1 LEGKG
6 RIFIQ
11 TQSVVKLRII
21 SVLFFG
27 LLSVAGAKT
36 FTNQKGQTIDGSL
49 TSVDATNAVIKKGD
63 GQSVTVP
70 LKMLSAEDQ
79 KYCADWRAANPQIKL
94 TVKADSVTAAGTRKS
109 GTAGSSSGS
118 TSVVERNRESEAGYK
133 ITVSNWSKDPGT
145 KISGLKVRYV
155 IVVGFF
161 DTAAK
166 VKRGVKDMKV
176 GNADVPELIGSKPQA
191 VMTENVK
198 ISQSAAVATRTT
210 TDRDGDTS
218 TSQAAAVYR
227 ESVDGIYLEVYQ
239 GERVL
244 STYTTGKVPKEAPL
258 KLKQG

>member
-1 LEGKG
+1 LDGKG

-11 TQSVVKLRII
+11 TQSVVNLRIL

-27 LLSVAGAKT
+27 LLSIAGART
-36 FTNQKGQTIDGSL
+36 FTNQKGQTIEGSV
-49 TSVDATNAVIKKGD
+49 TSVDAANAVIKKGD

-79 KYCADWRAANPQIKL
+79 KFCAEWRVANPQIKL

-109 GTAGSSSGS
+109 GASGSSSGS
-118 TSVVERNRESEAGYK
+118 TSVTERSRESEAGYR

-161 DTAAK
+161 DTAGK
-166 VKRGVKDMKV
+166 VKRGVKDMV
-176 GNADVPELIGSKPQA
+176 AGNAEVPELIGSKPQA
-191 VMTENVK
+191 VMTQNVK
-198 ISQSAAVATRTT
+198 IAQSAAVATSTT
-210 TDRDGDTS
+210 RDSSGDTT

-227 ESVDGIYLEVYQ
+227 ESVDGIYLEIYQ
-239 GERVL
+239 GEQVL
-244 STYTTGKVPKEAPL
+244 ATYTTGKVPKEAPL